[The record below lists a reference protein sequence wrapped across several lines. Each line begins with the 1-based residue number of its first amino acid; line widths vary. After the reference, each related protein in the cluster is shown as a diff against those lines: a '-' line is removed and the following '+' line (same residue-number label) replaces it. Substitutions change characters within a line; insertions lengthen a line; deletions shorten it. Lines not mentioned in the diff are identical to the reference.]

1 MGQFSSTYRENPQHD
16 RFLSDFLQILLVGK
30 QKVNFNGAMYSV
42 TAETRR
48 ATLEDAQCIAS
59 IHTDSWT
66 YAYSGMVPYSALT
79 RMINRRGLDW
89 WQKAIRRSTI
99 ILVLEVG
106 DEIAGYAT
114 LGPNRVNTLP
124 FEGEVYEIY
133 LRPEYQGIGLG
144 TKLFTDAR
152 RELRHRGYKGLV
164 VWSLTDNVPALSFY
178 ENAGGKPVAKGCE
191 HFDAK
196 RLEKTA
202 FAWND

>member
-1 MGQFSSTYRENPQHD
+1 MNS
-16 RFLSDFLQILLVGK
+16 I
-30 QKVNFNGAMYSV
+30 

-48 ATLEDAQCIAS
+48 ATIEDAHSISS
-59 IHTDSWT
+59 IHMDSWKNA
-66 YAYSGMVPYSALT
+66 YAGMVPYSALA
-79 RMINRRGLDW
+79 RMINRRGVDW

-144 TKLFTDAR
+144 AKLFADAK
-152 RELRHRGYKGLV
+152 RELSHRGYKGLV
-164 VWSLTDNVPALSFY
+164 VWSLTDNDPALSFY
-178 ENAGGKPVAKGCE
+178 RNAGGRPVATGSE
-191 HFDAK
+191 HFDEK

-202 FAWND
+202 FAWN